1 MSAALQPISYQQ
13 GGIMD
18 SFQILMSNMDSPAK
32 LLYGFVLVLVIV
44 YSAQIPTEYR
54 VFADSLLGRVFGLAV
69 LYGVIHTLGW
79 VYGLL
84 TALAFV
90 LILQRAPRINRSLE
104 GFDGGGGVAEKRVD
118 RGKKWFVEQVLG
130 EDPRKIA
137 TDRVTTSAIED

>member
-1 MSAALQPISYQQ
+1 
-13 GGIMD
+13 MD

-32 LLYGFVLVLVIV
+32 LLYGFVLVLVIA

>member
-32 LLYGFVLVLVIV
+32 LLYGFVLVLVIA

-79 VYGLL
+79 VRFTHRPSICTDPPTCSSYQSLSG
-84 TALAFV
+84 
-90 LILQRAPRINRSLE
+90 RI
-104 GFDGGGGVAEKRVD
+104 
-118 RGKKWFVEQVLG
+118 
-130 EDPRKIA
+130 
-137 TDRVTTSAIED
+137 